1 MAVLIW
7 LVLAFFMAAWC
18 GDIADQKGQKGGPW
32 GLAGFFFGP
41 LALVAVAALPDLVAR
56 RHLSKISGINDD
68 G

>member
-7 LVLAFFMAAWC
+7 LVLVFFMAVWC
-18 GDIADQKGQKGGPW
+18 ADIAELKGHKATPW